1 MFQDYLSN
9 PVQVK
14 VGKVSSPTA
23 NVCQVLEKA
32 SESEKV
38 CFNLAEGQEDIMFK
52 VSQEY

>member
-1 MFQDYLSN
+1 MFLNFLFPSLTQFQEYLAD

-23 NVCQVLEKA
+23 NVIQILLKV

-38 CFNLAEGQEDIMFK
+38 FI
-52 VSQEY
+52 